1 VGKHNKKTQLGEHTV
16 IATIAVHDL
25 ENAKDFYSNILGLN
39 IAMETAAAITFESGG
54 GMFGVYESN
63 TAGSG
68 LSTSAWW
75 KIDAVE
81 DMVAEL
87 KAKGVH
93 FEHYDDMPGTVR
105 KGDIHINGD
114 MKGVWFKDI
123 DGNIL
128 GFGNY

>member
-1 VGKHNKKTQLGEHTV
+1 MGKRNKKTKLGENTV

-39 IAMETAAAITFESGG
+39 IVRENAAGITFESGG

-63 TAGSG
+63 TAGTG

-75 KIDAVE
+75 RIDNVE
-81 DMVAEL
+81 EVTVEL
-87 KAKGVH
+87 KAKGIK
-93 FEHYDDMPGTVR
+93 FEHYDDMPGMVR
-105 KGDIHINGD
+105 KGDVHINGD
-114 MKGVWFKDI
+114 MKAVWFKDV

>member
-1 VGKHNKKTQLGEHTV
+1 MGKHNKKTQLGESTV

-39 IAMETAAAITFESGG
+39 IVKENAAGITFESGG

-68 LSTSAWW
+68 FSTAAWW
-75 KIDAVE
+75 KVDDVE
-81 DMVAEL
+81 GTVAEL
-87 KAKGVH
+87 KAKGIQ
-93 FEHYDDMPGTVR
+93 FEHYDDMPGAVR

-114 MKGVWFKDI
+114 MKGVWFKDL

>member
-1 VGKHNKKTQLGEHTV
+1 MEKHNKKTKLSDSTV

-39 IAMETAAAITFESGG
+39 IVKENAAGITFESGG
-54 GMFGVYESN
+54 GIFAVYESN
-63 TAGSG
+63 TAGTG

-75 KIDAVE
+75 TVENVE
-81 DMVAEL
+81 DVVAGL
-87 KAKGVH
+87 RAKGVR
-93 FEHYDDMPGTVR
+93 FERYDDLPGAIR
-105 KGDIHINGD
+105 KGDVHINGD
-114 MKGVWFKDI
+114 MKAVWFKDV